1 MSHGNR
7 FMKAAALRRCVGSL
21 KRRSLTRYFL
31 LVRFEMGI
39 LNALSRR
46 EVELAG
52 KDPIGLIGMDECNT
66 VKATQSRSVSIDSAA
81 SLDQGGTGETGFA
94 GREFAA
100 TFSVAV
106 GFENGIA
113 AFEVAA
119 GSVAKALKQIRR

>member
-7 FMKAAALRRCVGSL
+7 IMKAATLRRPVGL
-21 KRRSLTRYFL
+21 LERLPLTRHFL
-31 LVRFEMGI
+31 LVRFEMRI
-39 LNALSRR
+39 LNSLSRR

-52 KDPIGLIGMDECNT
+52 EDPIGLIGMDQRGT
-66 VKATQSRSVSIDSAA
+66 VEATQSRSVSIDSAA
-81 SLDQGGTGETGFA
+81 SLDEGRTRETGFA
-94 GREFAA
+94 GRELTA

-119 GSVAKALKQIRR
+119 GSFAKALKQIGR

>member
-7 FMKAAALRRCVGSL
+7 FTKAAALRRRVGL
-21 KRRSLTRYFL
+21 LERLPLTRHFL
-31 LVRFEMGI
+31 LVRLEMSI
-39 LNALSRR
+39 LNSLSRR

-52 KDPIGLIGMDECNT
+52 EDPIDLIGMDERNT
-66 VKATQSRSVSIDSAA
+66 VKATQSRPVLIDSAA
-81 SLDQGGTGETGFA
+81 SLDQGRTRETGFA
-94 GREFAA
+94 GRELTA

-119 GSVAKALKQIRR
+119 GSFAKALKQIGR

>member
-1 MSHGNR
+1 MRHGNR
-7 FMKAAALRRCVGSL
+7 FMKAAALRRRVGSL

-66 VKATQSRSVSIDSAA
+66 VKATQSRSVSIDNAA
-81 SLDQGGTGETGFA
+81 SLDQGRTRETGFA
-94 GREFAA
+94 GRELTA

-119 GSVAKALKQIRR
+119 GSFAKALKQIGR